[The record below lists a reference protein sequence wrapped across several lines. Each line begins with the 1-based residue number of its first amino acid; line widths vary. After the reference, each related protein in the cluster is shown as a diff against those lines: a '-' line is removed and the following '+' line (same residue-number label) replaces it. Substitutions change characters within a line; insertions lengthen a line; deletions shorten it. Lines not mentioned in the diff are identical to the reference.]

1 MGKNDNAK
9 CVICGKG
16 YHLCMSCKEK
26 LAIAPYKT
34 LTDTAEHYKVHQVLN
49 GYRCGV
55 YTKEE
60 ANKALSNVDLS
71 DRETYIEAVKKLL
84 DEIMSVE
91 VKAEEKVVTEQN
103 KTVAEPEKVVT
114 KKVKFNEGVAMP
126 KTQVAF
132 DTNNNF
138 SNKYKNINNKI
149 K

>member
-84 DEIMSVE
+84 DEIMPVE
-91 VKAEEKVVTEQN
+91 VKVEKMVVAEQN
-103 KTVAEPEKVVT
+103 KTVAEPEKVVA
-114 KKVKFNEGVAMP
+114 KKVKINGSVAMP

-138 SNKYKNINNKI
+138 SNKHKNINNKI